1 MGPKSDVTSSVE
13 KKKILAAAAQELLK
27 HTSLKL
33 CKKYCIALKQKQ
45 TGSHAELCEK
55 LVFRIGEL
63 MEADESPIAK
73 LEKFSSE
80 IIKGKSSITTEY
92 GKLFSGVDKFDAL
105 LSHIGKQPRK
115 EGLCKILV
123 FHLIR
128 ITIVNSFV
136 IYENIA
142 SKSSQMVP
150 RDFADAVYKFLLR
163 L

>member
-1 MGPKSDVTSSVE
+1 
-13 KKKILAAAAQELLK
+13 
-27 HTSLKL
+27 
-33 CKKYCIALKQKQ
+33 
-45 TGSHAELCEK
+45 
-55 LVFRIGEL
+55 

-92 GKLFSGVDKFDAL
+92 GKLFNGVDKFDAL
-105 LSHIGKQPRK
+105 LSHIGNQPRK
-115 EGLCKILV
+115 EGWCKILV

-142 SKSSQMVP
+142 SKSSQMVCG
-150 RDFADAVYKFLLR
+150 RKSRCCLR
-163 L
+163 LGARAAATSSVLRQSSS